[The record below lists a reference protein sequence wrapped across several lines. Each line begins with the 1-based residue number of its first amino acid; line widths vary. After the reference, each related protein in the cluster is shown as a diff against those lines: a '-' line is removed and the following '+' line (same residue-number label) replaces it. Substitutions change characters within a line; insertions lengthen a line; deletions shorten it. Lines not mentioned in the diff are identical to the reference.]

1 MANKEN
7 NEELFGQYV
16 AEVEGNAMPNM
27 PSAPGM
33 AKIEPVNTVSNED
46 FRDRMAMRMG
56 FHSIDVKTLPSA
68 GMFYPEGT
76 EILIRSARG
85 EEIKHWSTM
94 DDTEIQSIKGCW
106 DYIIEKCVTVKMPGG
121 GTWRN
126 LVEIDELYLL
136 LAVRELTFI
145 NNDNNLAVPISEG
158 KQVPVTKEMIDYI
171 KFPEELMRYYSAE
184 NRCFVLRLKSGSEIS
199 IYLPT
204 FGVNRWLASYAEQK
218 LAAKENIDMDILQ
231 YAPLLIKNTQGLT
244 QKTYEEFCYQLN
256 NYSVEEWGV
265 ISWVQKQLKD
275 AIVPQFKYTTEDGQ
289 EAVAQI
295 SFLGGPKAIF
305 SIPDPLSV
313 LC

>member
-1 MANKEN
+1 MAKRED
-7 NEELFGQYV
+7 NEQIFSNY
-16 AEVEGNAMPNM
+16 ASTVEGTATQPQVQG
-27 PSAPGM
+27 PGM
-33 AKIEPVNTVSNED
+33 AGIEPIIETPEPD

-56 FHSIDVKTLPSA
+56 FHSIDVKTLPS
-68 GMFYPEGT
+68 GGLFYPEGT

-106 DYIIEKCVTVKMPGG
+106 DYIIEKCVTVKMPDG
-121 GTWRN
+121 GTWRD

-145 NNDNNLAVPISEG
+145 DNDNNLCVPISEN
-158 KQVPVTKEMIDYI
+158 KQLPVTKEMIDYI
-171 KFPEELMRYYSAE
+171 KFPDELMKYYSSE
-184 NRCFVLRLKSGSEIS
+184 KRCFVLKLKSGKEIC

-204 FGVNRWLASYAEQK
+204 FGVNHWLTAYAEQK
-218 LAAKENIDMDILQ
+218 LAIKESVDMDILQ
-231 YAPLLIKNTQGLT
+231 YAPLLIHSTKGLT
-244 QKTYEEFCYQLN
+244 KKTYEEFCYQVN
-256 NYSVEEWGV
+256 NYDVQEWGV
-265 ISWVQKQLKD
+265 ISWAQKALKE
-275 AIVPQFKYTTEDGQ
+275 AIVPQFKYKTEDGQ

-305 SIPDPLSV
+305 SISDPLSV